1 MVLNPDSCQQRSSSD
16 AERGLDSHERR
27 PSGLMAALR
36 GSQGAGY
43 SVVPAVEGE
52 TGSMGNDIPL
62 DPSSSGAHPQ
72 WVPIS
77 DLDAFFTSM
86 YQYYDEKGFACVVA
100 ARLTRLLYARSAK
113 PARPAAARSRRP
125 LRRQQEYGIHHCH
138 NRLCPRLC
146 GLAAPR

>member
-1 MVLNPDSCQQRSSSD
+1 MS
-16 AERGLDSHERR
+16 
-27 PSGLMAALR
+27 ALR
-36 GSQGAGY
+36 GSEAAGY

-52 TGSMGNDIPL
+52 AGGMGNDIPL

-100 ARLTRLLYARSAK
+100 ARLTRLLYARSTK
-113 PARPAAARSRRP
+113 PAHAAARRSHP
-125 LRRQQEYGIHHCH
+125 PTAPPPGI
-138 NRLCPRLC
+138 
-146 GLAAPR
+146 